1 MPLSQWLHS
10 LAGFATLISC
20 SMPSPAVSFRWA
32 LPLLALALAAC
43 GGGESGVYPAPA
55 GDYATKTAYQPRQSA
70 DSYEAPP
77 AGFAKVYAGLV
88 ARHGTRG
95 LSSMKYDDAVL
106 NLWTRAQADGALTAL
121 GRQLG
126 PDVEKIMRAN
136 FVLGWG
142 VPGIGTP
149 GYGNLTQVGIA
160 EHRQLAARLA
170 QRDAELF
177 AGQTF
182 EGRPRQVEVLHSG
195 QDRAV
200 DSSQFFAASL
210 AASAPAV
217 AGAIAP
223 AAVDRFQLYP
233 HKLSATTDAVADAA
247 SVRAAVLAASLDYQ
261 RYAAAKDAAG
271 FGAEAAA
278 KVAAARAAPE
288 VRSRARAVLERLFTP
303 AFIDKLDAGTYAF
316 SNNGTRTFASAD
328 GRFTST
334 LTGDGKTRIQSAVD
348 AAALLYELYIIAPG
362 LRQETGGVSLDA
374 YLPAEYAPTF
384 AYLQDIDDFYGKGPA
399 ASEYGGVTTR
409 FTQALLQ
416 DFFDEVGRIA
426 QGRMDRVARLRFTHA
441 EVMIP
446 FIARLGLRNASTPVP
461 RAQTYA
467 YASNPWRGEDVSPM
481 ATNVQWDVV
490 RDGRGTVLVKML
502 FNEQEV
508 DFPGTCEAARHA
520 GGSHYYRFDG
530 LRRCYGL

>member
-1 MPLSQWLHS
+1 MSTARFPLRQ
-10 LAGFATLISC
+10 
-20 SMPSPAVSFRWA
+20 AVSA
-32 LPLLALALAAC
+32 LLLALTLAAC
-43 GGGESGVYPAPA
+43 GGGGGGSLATGPSSGA
-55 GDYATKTAYQPRQSA
+55 YATKTAYQPRQSA

-77 AGFAKVYAGLV
+77 PGFSKVYAELV
-88 ARHGTRG
+88 ARHGSRG
-95 LSSMKYDDAVL
+95 LSSLKYDDAVL
-106 NLWTRAQADGALTAL
+106 NLWARAQADGALTPL

-136 FVLGWG
+136 FLLGWG
-142 VPGIGTP
+142 VDGIGTP

-160 EHRQLAARLA
+160 EHRQLAVRLA

-177 AGQTF
+177 SGQSF
-182 EGRPRQVEVLHSG
+182 QGRPRQVEVLHSG

-210 AASAPAV
+210 AAAAPAV
-217 AGAIAP
+217 AGAIVP
-223 AAVDRFQLYP
+223 AVVDRYQLYP
-233 HKLSATTDAVADAA
+233 HKLSATGDAVSDGSA
-247 SVRAAVLAASLDYQ
+247 VHAAVLAASLDYQ
-261 RYAAAKDAAG
+261 RYAAGKDAAG
-271 FGAEAAA
+271 YGAEAAA

-288 VRSRARAVLERLFTP
+288 VRAHARAVLERLFTA
-303 AFIDKLDAGTYAF
+303 AFIDRLDAGSYSV
-316 SNNGTRTFASAD
+316 SNNGTHTFASAD

-334 LTGDGKTRIQSAVD
+334 LTGDGKTKIQGIVD

-362 LRQETGGVSLDA
+362 MRQETGGVDFGA
-374 YLPAEYAPTF
+374 YMPAEHAPTF

-399 ASEYGGVTTR
+399 ATEYGGVTTR

-426 QGRMDRVARLRFTHA
+426 QGQMGRVARLRFTHA

-446 FIARLGLRNASTPVP
+446 FAALLGLRNASTPVP

-467 YASNPWRGEDVSPM
+467 YPGNPWRGEDVSPM

-490 RDGRGTVLVKML
+490 RDAGGKVLVKML

-508 DFPGTCEAARHA
+508 DFPAACEGARHA
-520 GGSHYYRFDG
+520 GGSRYYEYGG

>member
-43 GGGESGVYPAPA
+43 GGGESGVSPAPA

-126 PDVEKIMRAN
+126 PDVEKIMQAN

-233 HKLSATTDAVADAA
+233 HKLSATIDAVADAA